1 MHGCDSMHEFVLS
14 ITSHAYTHFVHYSL
28 NHLSVRGDE
37 GRRDN
42 DDKRPIRTLSS
53 CRQKMPGQFITFVRG
68 TFVSCWVNKQ
78 NILPIVDFR
87 SAVKLPYDHRSV
99 ANKVLWNR
107 RGRRQ
112 HTGFPSQ
119 TTLITISARG
129 GRVSGRYICSLRT
142 ESLHSPK
149 PYIYMYGH
157 SNYIFSVSVL
167 QITFPC
173 IYKYSYN
180 HDLIM

>member
-1 MHGCDSMHEFVLS
+1 MIYYF
-14 ITSHAYTHFVHYSL
+14 HAWLWWYAWIRIVHHLACIYTFRPLL
-28 NHLSVRGDE
+28 NYLSVRGDE

-119 TTLITISARG
+119 TTLIMISARG
-129 GRVSGRYICSLRT
+129 GWVSGMYICSLRT

-149 PYIYMYGH
+149 PYTCIVTVT
-157 SNYIFSVSVL
+157 YI
-167 QITFPC
+167 
-173 IYKYSYN
+173 
-180 HDLIM
+180 